1 MKNEAMEEKVRLFES
16 FVETFSQ
23 FWERA
28 AKAESYNQLVGAL
41 DIQITTAS
49 DDEKKELE
57 KITDD
62 LKAKRQAQ
70 IDEIFNILIK
80 MSGKGATE
88 YSKPCVE
95 LLYNANNAISVGFA
109 TVLSQ
114 FDDLTELFL
123 GDLFFQF
130 LGDKED
136 GDA

>member
-1 MKNEAMEEKVRLFES
+1 MKNEAMEEKIRLFES

-23 FWERA
+23 FWEKS
-28 AKAESYNQLVGAL
+28 AKAEAYNQLVGAL
-41 DIQITTAS
+41 DIQMSTAS
-49 DDEKKELE
+49 DEERKELE
-57 KITDD
+57 KYRND
-62 LKAKRQAQ
+62 LNEKRQSKT
-70 IDEIFNILIK
+70 DEIFKILIK
-80 MSGKGATE
+80 MSGRGATE

-130 LGDKED
+130 LGDND
-136 GDA
+136 CDA